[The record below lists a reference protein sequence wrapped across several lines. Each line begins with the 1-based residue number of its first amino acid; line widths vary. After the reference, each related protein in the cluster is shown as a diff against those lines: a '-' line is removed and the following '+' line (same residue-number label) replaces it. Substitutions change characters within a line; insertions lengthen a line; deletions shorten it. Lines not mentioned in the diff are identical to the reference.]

1 MCCAVQ
7 HECIPQAILGMDVV
21 CQAKSGMGKTAVFV
35 LATLQQLEPVAG
47 QVLLLSLFFLTLS
60 TKLPRVKYY
69 YYYFFKF
76 DPRTQFPGNEKIML
90 SDTKKYKNQAG
101 MNLTPPLSYSYYYN
115 LFATRN
121 AYKINQ
127 RIGVVCCQKRTVENT
142 LCDKQ

>member
-60 TKLPRVKYY
+60 TKLLRVKYY

-76 DPRTQFPGNEKIML
+76 DPRTQFPGNEKNYAMQCKKVQKSSWNELYSSSFTKQSCSKMGTRGRPSVRFPIPNL
-90 SDTKKYKNQAG
+90 SHH
-101 MNLTPPLSYSYYYN
+101 LTA
-115 LFATRN
+115 LFP
-121 AYKINQ
+121 
-127 RIGVVCCQKRTVENT
+127 G
-142 LCDKQ
+142 LPG